1 MRYGNPPHL
10 VCFICDDDG
19 LCRNNI
25 FSPYYDDR
33 LFGDTDYLDCI
44 VYLRNKEDRPTE
56 NWIHGWL
63 KFNKKKLSVK
73 NCSLAIKLAV
83 LVTAER
89 ISSYIEPTVAK
100 LV

>member
-1 MRYGNPPHL
+1 MTKIKYGNPPHL

-25 FSPYYDDR
+25 FSPYYDER

-63 KFNKKKLSVK
+63 KFNKKKRIELLRLL
-73 NCSLAIKLAV
+73 NLL
-83 LVTAER
+83 ER
-89 ISSYIEPTVAK
+89 VWYKKKETK
-100 LV
+100 